1 MTSSG
6 TSTPATVALNSTT
19 DVRQSGVADNDGQ
32 SVAPPA
38 VEELILDIEHL
49 PVQDDPRKW
58 SSMRKNFVLGVISS
72 GSMIAGFGANIQNPA
87 IEDMERDLPATSGQ
101 ISLSISLFI
110 ALQGVTPLFWSS
122 ISEVKGRRVQRT
134 QGAWVLL

>member
-58 SSMRKNFVLGVISS
+58 SSMRKVCKAISRS
-72 GSMIAGFGANIQNPA
+72 RAAS
-87 IEDMERDLPATSGQ
+87 T
-101 ISLSISLFI
+101 
-110 ALQGVTPLFWSS
+110 
-122 ISEVKGRRVQRT
+122 
-134 QGAWVLL
+134 

>member
-1 MTSSG
+1 MYCW
-6 TSTPATVALNSTT
+6 
-19 DVRQSGVADNDGQ
+19 QSGLTIFVA
-32 SVAPPA
+32 
-38 VEELILDIEHL
+38 
-49 PVQDDPRKW
+49 
-58 SSMRKNFVLGVISS
+58 
-72 GSMIAGFGANIQNPA
+72 A